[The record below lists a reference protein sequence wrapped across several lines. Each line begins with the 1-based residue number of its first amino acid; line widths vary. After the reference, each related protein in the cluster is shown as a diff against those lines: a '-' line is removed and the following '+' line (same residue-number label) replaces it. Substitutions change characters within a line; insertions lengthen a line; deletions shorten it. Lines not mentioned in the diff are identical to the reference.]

1 MQFKNLLFAL
11 ATICFMHTIAYSIDT
26 KSVQDIAVLSADS
39 LAIPSYLSQ
48 YFGDTV
54 IVRGKAQNNV
64 LINATGGDRRPIMLV
79 GKSWLT
85 YLSGADS
92 SIEPNAGI
100 AIFQRDTNI
109 RTTQFDKIKTG
120 DIVECTVMVTTL
132 PYEFDDFNQQRR
144 ALPALELITAIPVKT
159 ISRNSGMDVIPA
171 LKVSDFYSGT
181 RARNPKTTACI
192 YAGRKVRFDSVVIS
206 STSPVIMFSDGKGNE
221 IPMSDQS
228 GNFTTKNHFIEESQF
243 ASYTVGQ
250 KIFSVEGFITTT
262 FTAGGGGGG
271 GQGGGG
277 SQLYTYS
284 IAPALQKDVSAGPKP
299 ATISLVVQRPSKLFP
314 SSKDKIDIVYD
325 VLSGTHLVP
334 MENIGLNVSIDG
346 GKTYTKYPALEDL
359 TGSWIGSIPPQAAG
373 TIVRFHIFAIDEK
386 GNEYRLP
393 VSTDYFYKVVDT
405 YPSIAD
411 VKMPDTIDAV
421 RNMNGA
427 SVTIEGIVMCDSSD
441 IFGDRFQNQA
451 RAVVQDGISAY
462 SGATFYRQGNNS
474 KAMQL
479 KRGQKVR
486 LTSRLQEFSGVVFFG
501 NIDSIEVLGNET
513 PYAPVKLK
521 TSDFTTNAGG
531 VEGSDKWRDM
541 LVEFSNVVIGT
552 IEPSAPQL
560 TGEFI
565 IVDEDSQSD
574 MTKGIRVETDESK
587 LKYTTRDSI
596 ASITNR
602 VKPTIGEKVD
612 FVRGIISSDFRS
624 RRYKLVPRFDR
635 DFSIV
640 TSVSEQINRDSG
652 LSLFPNPASE
662 SVFLTYQS
670 YSSDKISIRISD
682 MISGRVL
689 KTMQISASADIQHIE
704 FGTNDLPSG
713 LYSVNVQQGM
723 NISIIPLTVKH

>member
-1 MQFKNLLFAL
+1 MQFTTLFFAI
-11 ATICFMHTIAYSIDT
+11 AIACFMHSIAFSIDT
-26 KSVQDIAVLSADS
+26 KTVQDIAVISADS
-39 LAIPSYLSQ
+39 LAIPSYLSKH
-48 YFGDTV
+48 FGDTV
-54 IVRGKAQNNV
+54 IVRGKAGNNV

-92 SIEPNAGI
+92 SIEPKAGI

-120 DIVECTVMVTTL
+120 DIVECTVVVTTL

-144 ALPALELITAIPVKT
+144 ALPALELITATPVKT
-159 ISRNSGMDVIPA
+159 ISRNAELDIIPT
-171 LKVSDFYSGT
+171 LTVSDFYTGT
-181 RARNPKTTACI
+181 RARNPKTTASI

-250 KIFSVEGFITTT
+250 KIFSIEGFITTT
-262 FTAGGGGGG
+262 FTAGGGGG
-271 GQGGGG
+271 QGGG

-334 MENIGLNVSIDG
+334 MENIGLKVSIDG
-346 GKTYTKYPALEDL
+346 GKTYTTYPAMEDL

-386 GNEYRLP
+386 GNAYRLP

-451 RAVVQDGISAY
+451 RAVVQDGVNAY

-486 LTSRLQEFSGVVFFG
+486 LTSRLQEFNGIVFFG
-501 NIDSIEVLGNET
+501 NIDSIEVLGNDI
-513 PYAPVKLK
+513 PYAPVQLK

-541 LVEFSNVVIGT
+541 LVEFNNVVIGT
-552 IEPSAPQL
+552 IEPSAPQA

-565 IVDEDSQSD
+565 IVDKDSQSD
-574 MTKGIRVETDESK
+574 MSKGIRVETDESK

-596 ASITNR
+596 VSITNR
-602 VKPTIGEKVD
+602 VKPTIGESVD

-640 TSVSEQINRDSG
+640 TSVHENAVGNTEMQ
-652 LSLFPNPASE
+652 LYPNPASE
-662 SVFLTYQS
+662 SVFIAYPSRGSEGITIRIADMITGKVVQS
-670 YSSDKISIRISD
+670 FEKTDSSD
-682 MISGRVL
+682 V
-689 KTMQISASADIQHIE
+689 HFIE
-704 FGTNDLPSG
+704 FGTNDMPSG
-713 LYSVNVQQGM
+713 MYSVRVLQGM
-723 NISIIPLTVKH
+723 NITTIPLTVKH

>member
-1 MQFKNLLFAL
+1 MQFKRLLFAL
-11 ATICFMHTIAYSIDT
+11 ATLCFMHSVASSNDV
-26 KSVQDIAVLSADS
+26 KSVQDIAVISPDS
-39 LAIPSYLSQ
+39 LAIPSYLSKH
-48 YFGDTV
+48 FGDTV
-54 IVRGKAQNNV
+54 IIRGKAGNNV

-85 YLSGADS
+85 YISGADS
-92 SIEPNAGI
+92 SIEPKAGI

-120 DIVECTVMVTTL
+120 DIIECTAIVTNL
-132 PYEFDDFNQQRR
+132 PYELEDFNQQRR
-144 ALPALELITAIPVKT
+144 ALPALELLTSTPVKT
-159 ISRNSGMDVIPA
+159 ISRNSEMDIVPV
-171 LKVSDFYSGT
+171 LNVSDFYTGT
-181 RARNPKTTACI
+181 RARNPKTSASI

-250 KIFSVEGFITTT
+250 KIFKVEGFITTS
-262 FTAGGGGGG
+262 FISGGGG
-271 GQGGGG
+271 GQGGG
-277 SQLYTYS
+277 SQLYTYA
-284 IAPALQKDVSAGPKP
+284 IAPALQKDVVAGPKP
-299 ATISLVVQRPSKLFP
+299 AIISLVMQRPAKLFP
-314 SSKDKIDIVYD
+314 SSKDKIEIIYD
-325 VLSGTHLVP
+325 VLSGTHLVT
-334 MENIGLNVSIDG
+334 MENIALNVSIDG
-346 GKTYTKYPALEDL
+346 GSTYTKYPAQEDL
-359 TGSWIGSIPPQAAG
+359 TGSWIGNIPAQAAG
-373 TIVRFHIFAIDEK
+373 TIVRYHISAIDEK
-386 GNEYRLP
+386 GNLYRLP

-411 VKMPDTIDAV
+411 VKMPDTIDAI

-451 RAVVQDGISAY
+451 RAVVQDGNGAY
-462 SGATFYRQGNNS
+462 SGATFYRQGSNS
-474 KAMQL
+474 RAMQL

-486 LTSRLQEFSGVVFFG
+486 LISRLQEFSGVVFFG
-501 NIDSIEVLGNET
+501 NIDSIEVLGNEM

-521 TSDFTTNAGG
+521 TSDFTTNSGG
-531 VEGSDKWRDM
+531 IEGSDKWRDM
-541 LVEFSNVVIGT
+541 LVEFNNVVIGT
-552 IEPSAPQL
+552 IEPSAPQS

-565 IVDEDSQSD
+565 IVDEASQQD
-574 MTKGIRVETDESK
+574 MTQGIRLETDESK

-596 ASITNR
+596 VSVTNR

-612 FVRGIISSDFRS
+612 FVRGIIGADFRT

-640 TSVSEQINRDSG
+640 TSVNEQINLNNG

-662 SVFLTYQS
+662 SVFLSHQS
-670 YSSDKISIRISD
+670 NGSEMILIRIAD
-682 MISGRVL
+682 MITGRVL
-689 KTMQISASADIQHIE
+689 KTMQKSATSDMQLIE
-704 FGTNDLPSG
+704 FGTHDLPSG
-713 LYSVNVQQGM
+713 VYSVNVQQGM
-723 NISIIPLTVKH
+723 NVTIIPLTVKH